1 MFNKKSVVLY
11 CGGAPSMAPATPV
24 SPGAGGGGSSSGA
37 PIASAAAAAVFTANG
52 RSEGAGPF
60 SPRIGRGWGAS
71 VFPEGPLARIG
82 SGAPLAGPLA
92 RIGPF
97 EVAPRALIGSPAA
110 AAVGAARPLA
120 LALPEG
126 ELDGCDDDEA
136 EAQAAQA
143 GDLPSPTPSLESIP
157 SAQGDDD
164 DAAAATVASA
174 PDDLRKVTL
183 ELVSRYLREAASGD
197 GDAKGPPGGGG
208 GKKILKGLLGR
219 LGTTHEEEEEA
230 AAASSPGAAQALE
243 TLRRVG
249 DNILDKHQ
257 LAFQGML
264 RKIEIKKE
272 DDLKTVSEVA
282 KHLFSDGITNW
293 GRIVTLISFGAF
305 VAKHLKR
312 INQESAIGRLAELIT
327 EVLVTDKREW
337 ILNNNAWEGF
347 VNFFHVEDVEGS
359 IRSVLMAFA
368 GVAGIGAGLAYMIR

>member
-1 MFNKKSVVLY
+1 
-11 CGGAPSMAPATPV
+11 MAPATPV

-37 PIASAAAAAVFTANG
+37 PSASAAVAAVFTANG

-110 AAVGAARPLA
+110 AAVGGAARPLA

-126 ELDGCDDDEA
+126 ELDGCDDDDDEEA
-136 EAQAAQA
+136 EAAEA
-143 GDLPSPTPSLESIP
+143 GLPSPTPSLESIP
-157 SAQGDDD
+157 SSQGDDD
-164 DAAAATVASA
+164 DAAVAVAAASA

-197 GDAKGPPGGGG
+197 GDAKGPSGGG

-219 LGTTHEEEEEA
+219 LGTPEEEEA
-230 AAASSPGAAQALE
+230 AAVSPGAAQALE

>member
-1 MFNKKSVVLY
+1 MFNKKSSVVLY
-11 CGGAPSMAPATPV
+11 CGGAASMAPATPV
-24 SPGAGGGGSSSGA
+24 SPGAGGGSGSSSNGA
-37 PIASAAAAAVFTANG
+37 SAAAVFTANG

-71 VFPEGPLARIG
+71 VFPEGPLARLG

-97 EVAPRALIGSPAA
+97 EVAPRALIGSSAA

-120 LALPEG
+120 LELPEG
-126 ELDGCDDDEA
+126 ELDGCDEDDDVEA
-136 EAQAAQA
+136 TET
-143 GDLPSPTPSLESIP
+143 GGLPSPTPSLESIP
-157 SAQGDDD
+157 CSQGDDD
-164 DAAAATVASA
+164 EAPVAAAPA

-183 ELVSRYLREAASGD
+183 ELVSRYLHEAASGD
-197 GDAKGPPGGGG
+197 ADAKGPSGGGG

-219 LGTTHEEEEEA
+219 LGTTHEEEA
-230 AAASSPGAAQALE
+230 AAAALTCGAQALE

-264 RKIEIKKE
+264 RKMEINKE
-272 DDLKTVSEVA
+272 DDLETVSKVA

-305 VAKHLKR
+305 LAKHLKS
-312 INQESAIGRLAELIT
+312 INQESAIGPLAELIT

>member
-37 PIASAAAAAVFTANG
+37 PTASAAAAAVFTANG

-71 VFPEGPLARIG
+71 VFPEGPLPRIG

-110 AAVGAARPLA
+110 AAVGGGAARPLA

-126 ELDGCDDDEA
+126 ELDGCDDEA

-164 DAAAATVASA
+164 DAA
-174 PDDLRKVTL
+174 VTL
-183 ELVSRYLREAASGD
+183 ELVSRYLRE
-197 GDAKGPPGGGG
+197 
-208 GKKILKGLLGR
+208 
-219 LGTTHEEEEEA
+219 EA
-230 AAASSPGAAQALE
+230 AASPGAAQALE

>member
-24 SPGAGGGGSSSGA
+24 SPGAGGGGGSSSNGA
-37 PIASAAAAAVFTANG
+37 TAAAAVFTANG

-126 ELDGCDDDEA
+126 ELDGCDDDDA
-136 EAQAAQA
+136 EA
-143 GDLPSPTPSLESIP
+143 GETGGLPSPSPSLESIP
-157 SAQGDDD
+157 SSQGDDD
-164 DAAAATVASA
+164 DVVVVPAAAAPA
-174 PDDLRKVTL
+174 PDDLRKLTL

-197 GDAKGPPGGGG
+197 ADAKGPSGGGGGG

-219 LGTTHEEEEEA
+219 LGTTHEEEEEE
-230 AAASSPGAAQALE
+230 AASLPGAAQALE

-264 RKIEIKKE
+264 RKIEINKE
-272 DDLKTVSEVA
+272 DDLKTVSKVA

-305 VAKHLKR
+305 VAKHLKS
-312 INQESAIGRLAELIT
+312 INQESAIGPLAEIIT

-347 VNFFHVEDVEGS
+347 VDFFHVEDVEGS